1 MARPHRRPQRTRSN
15 RPTAPRQQPAL
26 RVSYA
31 EAQRVRTL
39 LLSSEA
45 ETLSKR
51 DVAAILTIIDDVYP
65 SRPPASRTIRW
76 HPLLVGIGIGLVL
89 VIGIALF
96 W

>member
-1 MARPHRRPQRTRSN
+1 MAKTTRQT
-15 RPTAPRQQPAL
+15 RKPAL

-39 LLSSEA
+39 LVSSDID
-45 ETLSKR
+45 TLSKR
-51 DVAAILTIIDDVYP
+51 DVATIVKILNDVYP
-65 SRPPASRTIRW
+65 QKPPTSTSILW
-76 HPLLVGIGIGLVL
+76 QPLFVGFGIGLLL